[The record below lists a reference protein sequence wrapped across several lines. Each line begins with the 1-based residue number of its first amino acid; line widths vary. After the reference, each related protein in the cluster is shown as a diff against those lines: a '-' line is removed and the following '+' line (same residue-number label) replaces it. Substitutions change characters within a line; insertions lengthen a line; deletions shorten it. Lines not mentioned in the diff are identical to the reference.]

1 MASTPPPPSP
11 TELRVPRAPRHGAK
25 HDNYEPYPTR
35 YSARL
40 AGQRASRSSQ
50 TTPPPSLS
58 NTSAKAGTSKRNFS
72 PSSPGTA
79 KPSPKKPAR
88 SHRTAASRISPFD
101 LEHSRPRT
109 SSHHTSQSS
118 AEQALPTPAKTP
130 SKKKITSSDSS
141 TSRSLFPSTSTPKRR
156 KMDTPKHSTAD
167 APAIFVDEPLIGHT
181 IQAAEQ
187 KLGIS
192 IHEDSR
198 DRIPVVGPLSTDS
211 FISKPAR
218 AVGRPAT
225 RSTTSV
231 TDGAYFVHRGKKI
244 FKRFDDMED
253 EGEDEDDLGLFA
265 NRPDLLAENPDI
277 LKSVKPLRRGDIK
290 PRLLFPTAVQ
300 PTTGDEEDVT
310 DVEDHEDHGDHEP
323 MSPTAAHADHA
334 QTPSILFDPAPS
346 FESEDSSIAPRAP
359 VGRAGLRFTRS
370 PVGDVSPFQPASF
383 SEDLGFGN
391 SADDQSRSRGLSTS
405 SGSSLLKYWPPV
417 SRKTRDNDARTDRV
431 KRLREARGSPT
442 PRTRQALRAEASGE
456 GSTAEPS
463 TSDS

>member
-11 TELRVPRAPRHGAK
+11 SELRVPRAPRHGAK

-40 AGQRASRSSQ
+40 AGQRASRISQ
-50 TTPPPSLS
+50 TTPPPSLP
-58 NTSAKAGTSKRNFS
+58 NTSAKPGTSKRTLS

-79 KPSPKKPAR
+79 KPSLKKPAR
-88 SHRTAASRISPFD
+88 SHRTAASRISPFE
-101 LEHSRPRT
+101 LEHSLPRT

-130 SKKKITSSDSS
+130 SKKKIISSDSS

-156 KMDTPKHSTAD
+156 KMDTPKHFTAD
-167 APAIFVDEPLIGHT
+167 APAIFVDEPLIGYT

-198 DRIPVVGPLSTDS
+198 DRVPVIGPLSTDS

-225 RSTTSV
+225 RSTTNPN
-231 TDGAYFVHRGKKI
+231 DGAYFVHRGKKI

-265 NRPDLLAENPDI
+265 NRPDLLADSPDI

-290 PRLLFPTAVQ
+290 PRLLFPTAVKA
-300 PTTGDEEDVT
+300 TNGDEEDVT
-310 DVEDHEDHGDHEP
+310 DVEDHEDHEP
-323 MSPTAAHADHA
+323 LSPTAAHADQA
-334 QTPSILFDPAPS
+334 QTPSILSDPAPS
-346 FESEDSSIAPRAP
+346 ESEESSIAPRVP

-383 SEDLGFGN
+383 SEDLGFGT

-417 SRKTRDNDARTDRV
+417 SRKTRENDARTDRV
-431 KRLREARGSPT
+431 KRLREARGSPA
-442 PRTRQALRAEASGE
+442 PRTRQAMRAEASGKA
-456 GSTAEPS
+456 STAEPS
-463 TSDS
+463 ASDS

>member
-11 TELRVPRAPRHGAK
+11 SELRVPRAPRHGAK

-40 AGQRASRSSQ
+40 AGQRASRVVQ
-50 TTPPPSLS
+50 TTPPPSHPS
-58 NTSAKAGTSKRNFS
+58 ASAKPGASKRTFS

-79 KPSPKKPAR
+79 KPSPKKAAR
-88 SHRTAASRISPFD
+88 SHRTAASQISPFD
-101 LEHSRPRT
+101 LEHSLPRT

-130 SKKKITSSDSS
+130 SKKKVISSDSS

-156 KMDTPKHSTAD
+156 KMDTPKHSAP
-167 APAIFVDEPLIGHT
+167 APPAIFVDEPLIGYT

-187 KLGIS
+187 ELGIS

-198 DRIPVVGPLSTDS
+198 DRIPAIGPLSTDS

-225 RSTTSV
+225 RSTTSPH
-231 TDGAYFVHRGKKI
+231 DGAYFVHRGKKI
-244 FKRFDDMED
+244 FKRFDDIED

-265 NRPDLLAENPDI
+265 SRPDLLADNPDI
-277 LKSVKPLRRGDIK
+277 LKSVKPLKRGAIK
-290 PRLLFPTAVQ
+290 PRLLFPTAVK
-300 PTTGDEEDVT
+300 PTAGEEEDVT
-310 DVEDHEDHGDHEP
+310 DVEDHEDHEP
-323 MSPTAAHADHA
+323 MSPTPAYAD
-334 QTPSILFDPAPS
+334 QDLTPPTLPDPTPS
-346 FESEDSSIAPRAP
+346 FEPESSSVARSAP
-359 VGRAGLRFTRS
+359 VGRTGLRFTRS

-383 SEDLGFGN
+383 SEDLGFGT
-391 SADDQSRSRGLSTS
+391 STDDPTRTRGLSTS

-417 SRKTRDNDARTDRV
+417 SRKTREVEARTDRV
-431 KRLREARGSPT
+431 KRLREARGSPA
-442 PRTRQALRAEASGE
+442 PRTRHGLRAQASGE
-456 GSTAEPS
+456 ASTAGPS